1 VICTMFLDT
10 LMPAAA
16 HAYDLS
22 SPKDLPVTHVPE
34 M

>member
-1 VICTMFLDT
+1 MFLET

-22 SPKDLPVTHVPE
+22 SKDLPGDDLCET
-34 M
+34 